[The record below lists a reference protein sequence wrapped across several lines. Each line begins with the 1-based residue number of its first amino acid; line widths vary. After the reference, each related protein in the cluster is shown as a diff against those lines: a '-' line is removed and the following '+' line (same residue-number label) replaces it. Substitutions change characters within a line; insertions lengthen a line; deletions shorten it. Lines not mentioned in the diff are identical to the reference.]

1 MVDIAV
7 EIHNT
12 LATTQILIVF
22 ILFLFTLFYPDIQK
36 MLKETPDDDVSFDNK
51 ELKEEIIE
59 TFWYKSFI
67 LFVSTL
73 LIFLLFVPVVKQINF
88 NESLNN
94 EIVQF
99 LLIFVFVFG
108 FFLWSMKLMIHLI
121 YTIIVK
127 FKGY

>member
-22 ILFLFTLFYPDIQK
+22 ILFLFTLFYSDIQK

-108 FFLWSMKLMIHLI
+108 FF
-121 YTIIVK
+121 Y
-127 FKGY
+127 GQ

>member
-22 ILFLFTLFYPDIQK
+22 ILFLFTLFYSDIQK

-51 ELKEEIIE
+51 ELKKEIIE
-59 TFWYKSFI
+59 TLWYKLFI
-67 LFVSTL
+67 LFLSTL

>member
-22 ILFLFTLFYPDIQK
+22 ILFLFTLFYSDIQK

>member
-1 MVDIAV
+1 MLDIAAEV
-7 EIHNT
+7 QSIFQ
-12 LATTQILIVF
+12 TTQILIVF
-22 ILFLFTLFYPDIQK
+22 ILFLFTLFYSDIQK